1 MPQSAIN
8 HTDAF
13 SEVAYMAQIQSLM
26 NRPATVG
33 EVVAKSLRQRVLVV
47 EDELI
52 IGEIAAEALTD
63 AGFEVFTASSAEE
76 AEVILAGVSIDVLF
90 TDVDLG
96 GRDGFDLAQSALF
109 VQPLLSVVF
118 TSGRSR
124 TCHGMCSSV
133 GVPFLPKPYRLPELV
148 DMIERVLD
156 QDPTQ

>member
-13 SEVAYMAQIQSLM
+13 SEVAYMAQIQSLL
-26 NRPATVG
+26 NRPAITERSVP
-33 EVVAKSLRQRVLVV
+33 KSFRQRVLVV

-76 AEVILAGVSIDVLF
+76 AEVILSDVSIDVLF
-90 TDVDLG
+90 TDIDLG
-96 GRDGFDLAQSALF
+96 GRDGFGLAESALLL
-109 VQPLLSVVF
+109 QPLLSVVF

-124 TCHGMCSSV
+124 TCHGMCASV
-133 GVPFLPKPYRLPELV
+133 GVPFLAKPYRLPELV
-148 DMIERVLD
+148 EMIGRVLD
-156 QDPTQ
+156 RDPTQ

>member
-1 MPQSAIN
+1 
-8 HTDAF
+8 
-13 SEVAYMAQIQSLM
+13 MAQIQSLL
-26 NRPATVG
+26 NRPAAV
-33 EVVAKSLRQRVLVV
+33 EKAAPKSLRQRVLVV

-52 IGEIAAEALTD
+52 IGEIAAEALTN
-63 AGFEVFTASSAEE
+63 AGFEVFIASSAEE

-109 VQPLLSVVF
+109 LQPLLSVVF

-124 TCHGMCSSV
+124 TCHGMCSSL

-148 DMIERVLD
+148 EMIEKVLD
-156 QDPTQ
+156 REPTQ

>member
-1 MPQSAIN
+1 
-8 HTDAF
+8 
-13 SEVAYMAQIQSLM
+13 MAQIQSLL
-26 NRPATVG
+26 NRPATA
-33 EVVAKSLRQRVLVV
+33 EKAAPKSLRQRVLVV

-52 IGEIAAEALTD
+52 IGEIATEALTD

-76 AEVILAGVSIDVLF
+76 AEVILADVSIDVLF

-109 VQPLLSVVF
+109 LQPLLSVVF

-133 GVPFLPKPYRLPELV
+133 GVPFLAKPYRLPELV
-148 DMIERVLD
+148 EMIESVLGRD
-156 QDPTQ
+156 RTQ